1 MNGGREWERWDYRM
15 RERSVLVVVEDTQE
29 AVSWCR
35 VTLAQKWKLYTFIM
49 GFECRKKH
57 TTKKSKNI

>member
-1 MNGGREWERWDYRM
+1 MREMRLQNE
-15 RERSVLVVVEDTQE
+15 RERSVLVVAEDTQE

-49 GFECRKKH
+49 GFECGKKH
-57 TTKKSKNI
+57 TNKSIKIYRTFQI

>member
-1 MNGGREWERWDYRM
+1 MEGENERDEITDE

-29 AVSWCR
+29 AVSWCC